1 MTQFNSFLQ
10 KSYNKRDFKACEG
23 RETAVYWGVNEDFE
37 TERNAEITLLDGFSL
52 YCLDNI
58 SREAI
63 TRSCPT
69 DNRAQL
75 VKVGKHLLSL

>member
-58 SREAI
+58 GGKPI

>member
-58 SREAI
+58 RRKPLAG
-63 TRSCPT
+63 TRAT
-69 DNRAQL
+69 DNFSQL
-75 VKVGKHLLSL
+75 VKVGKHLLAL